1 MRLVANVWV
10 LSGFDPK
17 NNQTHGLVNSM
28 SHHVPPTLLGDFEHP
43 LQMDVGSRRQALEN
57 HEPQRLKHPD
67 KSFEGGKH
75 KCLKLDEANRHCREI
90 NILETT
96 QNHHHG
102 VVSPS
107 TFQQQSTCL
116 TDGNSVAL
124 ALMRRTSGE
133 NLVESGRLLS
143 LRNIQVMSRDNWVCL

>member
-75 KCLKLDEANRHCREI
+75 KCLKLDETNRLCREI

-96 QNHHHG
+96 
-102 VVSPS
+102 
-107 TFQQQSTCL
+107 
-116 TDGNSVAL
+116 
-124 ALMRRTSGE
+124 
-133 NLVESGRLLS
+133 
-143 LRNIQVMSRDNWVCL
+143 

>member
-1 MRLVANVWV
+1 MSPLTFLSHSNKYYGNNYNRLEQFLVRLVANVWV

-28 SHHVPPTLLGDFEHP
+28 SHHVPPTHLGDFEHP

-75 KCLKLDEANRHCREI
+75 KCLKLDETNRLCREI

-96 QNHHHG
+96 
-102 VVSPS
+102 
-107 TFQQQSTCL
+107 
-116 TDGNSVAL
+116 
-124 ALMRRTSGE
+124 
-133 NLVESGRLLS
+133 
-143 LRNIQVMSRDNWVCL
+143 